1 MIDYIALTIGHALLG
16 LAFWHLFGRDSVDS
30 DPLIDAIENEAD
42 ERRREAI
49 AGRRGGQAAP
59 GTQDGAL

>member
-30 DPLIDAIENEAD
+30 DPLIDAIESDAD
-42 ERRREAI
+42 DKRREAI
-49 AGRRGGQAAP
+49 AGRRGEQSVP
-59 GTQDGAL
+59 GTPDGAR